1 MSKFNEKTFRFK
13 ETFTNTNGKSSA
25 SGFIGVTL
33 GVIAGLA
40 FIATMVGY
48 FLQLPQTVEVMGQIL
63 LLVGASTVLLGVRK
77 VAPRFGNGKTTE
89 EERTYDNAPYLETE
103 REQAETDRDIK
114 QDVID
119 AEKG

>member
-1 MSKFNEKTFRFK
+1 MSKFNEKTFKLK

-25 SGFIGVTL
+25 SGFIGVIL
-33 GVIAGLA
+33 GVIAGLS

-63 LLVGASTVLLGVRK
+63 MLVGASTVLLGVRK
-77 VAPRFGNGKTTE
+77 MAPRFGKQDSE
-89 EERTYDNAPYLETE
+89 EIKEYDNAPYLETE
-103 REQAETDRDIK
+103 REQAETERDIK